1 MSPAQQRGIALWAAL
16 LSAVVCLGFL
26 PVSRLVSVLVMLA
39 MIGLIIAFWYIGS
52 RRAEPDV
59 TLHLDDLPEA
69 TYRQPVVLVCGDLPL
84 TWPQSSPVLTVTQ
97 GCWIRVEDHQDLEQ
111 VARQVLWLRPDW
123 GRQLSVMVSV
133 CPQKHADSER
143 LTSRL
148 LALRWQISQLRKET
162 GHSVPLVLNGQVG
175 SAMTNDML
183 WQAAIAG
190 EGMRVWRESSAPSSI
205 AAWVTTGGSPAM
217 QQQVLMNSLMGW
229 FHKHVKAVFMDENP
243 DVPVIAPVAVLWGMG
258 PILAGSLATSV
269 WTAWLSRH
277 TAMQRVTGWQPVGTD
292 STVISPFPDFILPLL
307 PEGSGLTSQART
319 WRCVLSLFTLA
330 AIAALLSS
338 GWNNRQLLHRV
349 SFDISKEMM
358 LMKSGSLTLQAPVDQ
373 GYGIKIQQPL
383 RVIQGVVTGFE
394 RLGTS
399 RDETH
404 YALTLRPR
412 LALLDRSHQNAI
424 YQDMSV
430 PQIVEKI
437 LRERHGM
444 RGQDFL
450 FSLTREYPR
459 REQVM
464 QYGENDL
471 HFITRLLGEVGIW
484 FRFTTDTRLNIDVVE
499 FYDGQQGYEKGL
511 TLPSVPP
518 SGQHSQGVD
527 AVWGME
533 SHHSVVQKQVSTRDY
548 NYRQA
553 TQDMNA
559 QVDVTR
565 GDTTTY
571 GEAYHYADNYLTP
584 GIAYERHPAPE
595 SGAFYA
601 RIRHERYLNGQT
613 QARAITSSPA
623 LSPGQVLKVTGGYE
637 VAEVFARGVV
647 ITAMRSHARRDEDF
661 CIHFDGI
668 PDSADFSFRPEP
680 GPRPVMAGTLPARVT
695 STTEND
701 TYGHIDKDGRY
712 RVNMLFDRDSWETG
726 FESLWVRQS
735 RPYAGDTYGL
745 HLPLLAGTGS
755 ACSLIVTFACTSV
768 TRTA

>member
-39 MIGLIIAFWYIGS
+39 MIGLIIAFWYIAS

-349 SFDISKEMM
+349 SFDIARYDSISMDNYDQKASAVAILRADAVLLDDLARNGVPARLGQGLYQGERLRIPVLDAIRAYVPPPPEPQPKPKPVPKIVRLDSMSLFDSGKFVLKAGSTKM
-358 LMKSGSLTLQAPVDQ
+358 LVNSLVGIKAKPGWLIVVSGHTDNTGNPQLNQMLSLKRAEAVRNWMRDTGDVPESCFAVQ
-373 GYGIKIQQPL
+373 GYGESRPVATNDTPEGRAL
-383 RVIQGVVTGFE
+383 NRRVEIS
-394 RLGTS
+394 L
-399 RDETH
+399 
-404 YALTLRPR
+404 
-412 LALLDRSHQNAI
+412 
-424 YQDMSV
+424 V
-430 PQIVEKI
+430 PQANAC
-437 LRERHGM
+437 
-444 RGQDFL
+444 Q
-450 FSLTREYPR
+450 
-459 REQVM
+459 
-464 QYGENDL
+464 
-471 HFITRLLGEVGIW
+471 
-484 FRFTTDTRLNIDVVE
+484 
-499 FYDGQQGYEKGL
+499 
-511 TLPSVPP
+511 LP
-518 SGQHSQGVD
+518 G
-527 AVWGME
+527 
-533 SHHSVVQKQVSTRDY
+533 K
-548 NYRQA
+548 
-553 TQDMNA
+553 
-559 QVDVTR
+559 
-565 GDTTTY
+565 
-571 GEAYHYADNYLTP
+571 
-584 GIAYERHPAPE
+584 HPAP
-595 SGAFYA
+595 SQDDGASQ
-601 RIRHERYLNGQT
+601 LNG
-613 QARAITSSPA
+613 
-623 LSPGQVLKVTGGYE
+623 E
-637 VAEVFARGVV
+637 
-647 ITAMRSHARRDEDF
+647 
-661 CIHFDGI
+661 
-668 PDSADFSFRPEP
+668 
-680 GPRPVMAGTLPARVT
+680 
-695 STTEND
+695 
-701 TYGHIDKDGRY
+701 
-712 RVNMLFDRDSWETG
+712 
-726 FESLWVRQS
+726 
-735 RPYAGDTYGL
+735 
-745 HLPLLAGTGS
+745 
-755 ACSLIVTFACTSV
+755 
-768 TRTA
+768 

>member
-39 MIGLIIAFWYIGS
+39 MIGLIIAFWYIAS

-349 SFDISKEMM
+349 SFDIARYDSISMDNYDQKASAVAILRADAVLLDDLARNGVPARLGLGLYQGERLRIPVLDAIRAYVPPPPEPQPKPKPVPKIVRLDSMSLFDSGKFVLKAGSTKM
-358 LMKSGSLTLQAPVDQ
+358 LVNSLVGIKAKPGWLIVVSGHTDNTGNPQLNQMLSLKRAEAVRNWMRDTGDVPESCFAVQ
-373 GYGIKIQQPL
+373 GYGESRPVATNDTPEGRAL
-383 RVIQGVVTGFE
+383 NRRVEIS
-394 RLGTS
+394 L
-399 RDETH
+399 
-404 YALTLRPR
+404 
-412 LALLDRSHQNAI
+412 
-424 YQDMSV
+424 V
-430 PQIVEKI
+430 PQANAC
-437 LRERHGM
+437 
-444 RGQDFL
+444 Q
-450 FSLTREYPR
+450 
-459 REQVM
+459 
-464 QYGENDL
+464 
-471 HFITRLLGEVGIW
+471 
-484 FRFTTDTRLNIDVVE
+484 
-499 FYDGQQGYEKGL
+499 
-511 TLPSVPP
+511 LP
-518 SGQHSQGVD
+518 G
-527 AVWGME
+527 
-533 SHHSVVQKQVSTRDY
+533 K
-548 NYRQA
+548 
-553 TQDMNA
+553 
-559 QVDVTR
+559 
-565 GDTTTY
+565 
-571 GEAYHYADNYLTP
+571 
-584 GIAYERHPAPE
+584 HPAP
-595 SGAFYA
+595 SQDDGASQ
-601 RIRHERYLNGQT
+601 LNG
-613 QARAITSSPA
+613 
-623 LSPGQVLKVTGGYE
+623 E
-637 VAEVFARGVV
+637 
-647 ITAMRSHARRDEDF
+647 
-661 CIHFDGI
+661 
-668 PDSADFSFRPEP
+668 
-680 GPRPVMAGTLPARVT
+680 
-695 STTEND
+695 
-701 TYGHIDKDGRY
+701 
-712 RVNMLFDRDSWETG
+712 
-726 FESLWVRQS
+726 
-735 RPYAGDTYGL
+735 
-745 HLPLLAGTGS
+745 
-755 ACSLIVTFACTSV
+755 
-768 TRTA
+768 